1 MAGHATEVAPIIEN
15 GSAIRV
21 PVLGQ
26 GSPVLVID
34 ARPKVQWT
42 EQELAE
48 AVEAQQRK
56 AGALVALVRSETE
69 ATWAEIRRELNE
81 AAGGQASTRVM
92 VMAHH
97 ALRAHQALEVQTLLA
112 DVAAGKS
119 LDDLRADAHGQ
130 RNQSGLSVIATQAL
144 NQAYEAA
151 RAEAKQNQG
160 SPTQQLMSRIGVGA
174 ARPNV
179 TDVQGGSQV
188 THGSTE
194 THPGSVPP
202 GLEIASLS
210 PLTPPGGDQFGSPAS
225 VVSLL
230 CSGRP
235 NCIWGVQVRTEG
247 ARSGLGAL
255 NAGDACPACHLGALL
270 EVSAVEY
277 DAVHRQSS
285 FTVPAPSG
293 ETE

>member
-1 MAGHATEVAPIIEN
+1 MPGHATEVAPIVDN
-15 GSAIRV
+15 GAAIRV

-26 GSPVLVID
+26 GAPVLVLD

-42 EQELAE
+42 EKELAD

-69 ATWAEIRRELNE
+69 AMWAEIRRELNE
-81 AAGGQASTRVM
+81 AAGGQASARVM

-112 DVAAGKS
+112 EVAAGKS
-119 LDDLRADAHGQ
+119 LDELKADVHGQ

-160 SPTQQLMSRIGVGA
+160 SPTQQLMSRLGVGA

-179 TDVQGGSQV
+179 TPVQGRSAE
-188 THGSTE
+188 THGSSGTQG
-194 THPGSVPP
+194 GSVPP
-202 GLEIASLS
+202 GLELGTLS
-210 PLTPPGGDQFGSPAS
+210 PLRPPGG
-225 VVSLL
+225 VESLVP
-230 CSGRP
+230 S
-235 NCIWGVQVRTEG
+235 
-247 ARSGLGAL
+247 
-255 NAGDACPACHLGALL
+255 L
-270 EVSAVEY
+270 EV
-277 DAVHRQSS
+277 H
-285 FTVPAPSG
+285 APSP
-293 ETE
+293 ENPE